1 MTGDRSG
8 AVRTVR
14 TSLALVPPA
23 KNAVNWRYA
32 AAVAA
37 RIFAWGGAPDEAVAT
52 LEALDAARP
61 GLCPAEIT
69 HDPLY
74 QMPLE
79 RYPRYELLRAR
90 LEREMHSVG
99 SQRQ

>member
-1 MTGDRSG
+1 
-8 AVRTVR
+8 
-14 TSLALVPPA
+14 LALVPRA
-23 KNAVNWRYA
+23 KNAVNWHYA

-37 RIFAWGGAPDEAVAT
+37 RIFAWASAPDEAAAT

-69 HDPLY
+69 RDPLY
-74 QMPLE
+74 EIPLE

-90 LEREMHSVG
+90 LEREMKAVG
-99 SQRQ
+99 WQRQ

>member
-1 MTGDRSG
+1 
-8 AVRTVR
+8 
-14 TSLALVPPA
+14 LALVPSA

-37 RIFAWGGAPDEAVAT
+37 RIFAWGGKSDEAVAT
-52 LEALDAARP
+52 LEALDTARP
-61 GLCPAEIT
+61 GLSPAEIT

-79 RYPRYELLRAR
+79 KSPRYESLRAR
-90 LEREMHSVG
+90 LEREMHAAG

>member
-1 MTGDRSG
+1 MAGDRSS
-8 AVRTVR
+8 AVRAAR
-14 TSLALVPPA
+14 ASLALVPPG

-37 RIFAWGGAPDEAVAT
+37 RIFAWGGAPDEAVTA

-69 HDPLY
+69 HDPFY

-90 LEREMHSVG
+90 LEQEMNAVG